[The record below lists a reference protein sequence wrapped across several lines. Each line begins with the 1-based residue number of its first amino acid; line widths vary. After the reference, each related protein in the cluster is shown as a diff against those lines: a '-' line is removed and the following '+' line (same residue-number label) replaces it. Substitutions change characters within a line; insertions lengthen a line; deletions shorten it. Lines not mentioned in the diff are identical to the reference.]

1 MSEPGKT
8 FSPIG
13 NASSMASSRLKGAA
27 FFCRVQSGSHEGR
40 GRGWVRPRRGDSHAR
55 RVRREDT
62 KRMISRRDPKGWT
75 RREGKRSFGSWL
87 NDCET
92 LQKLAYWLEAIVIR
106 SGDLFAGLATSSS
119 EEEISI
125 LADSPGAKI
134 ERIVSNGQASPP
146 GFWYDQDWTEWVF
159 LISGETESY
168 CRESGDR
175 GGRHLPIPSTTWST
189 GSRHRRQTALGCR
202 ASDRP
207 SAR

>member
-1 MSEPGKT
+1 
-8 FSPIG
+8 
-13 NASSMASSRLKGAA
+13 
-27 FFCRVQSGSHEGR
+27 
-40 GRGWVRPRRGDSHAR
+40 
-55 RVRREDT
+55 
-62 KRMISRRDPKGWT
+62 MISRRDLKGWT

-146 GFWYDQDWTEWVF
+146 GFWYEQDWTEWVF
-159 LISGETESY
+159 LISGSAGLQIEGEDAP
-168 CRESGDR
+168 RNLR
-175 GGRHLPIPSTTWST
+175 PGGYVEIPPHV
-189 GSRHRRQTALGCR
+189 RHRVEWTDADQPTVWLAVHLLK
-202 ASDRP
+202 
-207 SAR
+207 